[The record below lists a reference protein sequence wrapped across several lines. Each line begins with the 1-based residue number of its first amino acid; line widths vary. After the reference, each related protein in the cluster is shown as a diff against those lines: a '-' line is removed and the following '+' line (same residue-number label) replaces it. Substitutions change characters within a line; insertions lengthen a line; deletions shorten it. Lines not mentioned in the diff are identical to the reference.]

1 MLHKEDQGIKKSTD
15 VGINFMLCY
24 ADVWNKDKNVSK
36 MIAISTMNSVI
47 FDSRRGFHNFCL

>member
-1 MLHKEDQGIKKSTD
+1 
-15 VGINFMLCY
+15 MLCY

-47 FDSRRGFHNFCL
+47 LVSRGGFHNFCL